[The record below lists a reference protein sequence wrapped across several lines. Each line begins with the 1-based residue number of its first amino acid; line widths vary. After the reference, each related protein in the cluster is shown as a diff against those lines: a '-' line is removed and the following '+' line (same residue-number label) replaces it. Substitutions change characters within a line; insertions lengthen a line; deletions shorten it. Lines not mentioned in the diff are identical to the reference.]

1 MTVSFALHGL
11 VVSLQG
17 SVAGGAAM
25 KRFRIETQVACPFS
39 AAIDFAKDYF
49 RLRAPG
55 VLRVPLRL
63 GPVDIQFNRTMT
75 ARMIVCTDRTD
86 LTRKHEALEIRMHP
100 LGAIPFP
107 EFSSTLTV
115 RPHMPPGT
123 LLALEVSYRPPLGIL
138 GSILDAALGRRVALG
153 IARALPGARASY
165 LAERNHAA
173 HFPAPASRVGV
184 ADRTNKTGTSA
195 VRTTCSATLPRKK
208 RCNPRRP

>member
-1 MTVSFALHGL
+1 
-11 VVSLQG
+11 
-17 SVAGGAAM
+17 M

-153 IARALPGARASY
+153 IARALLGDLASY
-165 LAERNHAA
+165 LAERARDFA
-173 HFPAPASRVGV
+173 RSGSI
-184 ADRTNKTGTSA
+184 DDD
-195 VRTTCSATLPRKK
+195 
-208 RCNPRRP
+208 